1 MIHALMPK
9 KRISTFTN
17 IMYVAGKD
25 FFFTEFDSFQE
36 NVAIKSQVPLK
47 SPYVFHETLA
57 VLAGVSS
64 NF

>member
-57 VLAGVSS
+57 VLA